1 MAISADGGMR
11 LHEAVRRAMTD
22 GASPNDVRQ
31 AVNDAISTCIGG
43 SDEERDDSLGG
54 NVALTLNRRKL
65 AHPRYSEHTL
75 RTSDWHHLVR
85 VYGGGS
91 HAAGERRLWREF
103 FDPMVDTV
111 GATLLA
117 GERPAAPAWQAAAQG
132 GENGDAATA
141 EVADANAE
149 AASTATPSET
159 ATEETAEEASA
170 EADDSAA
177 AASAEEASAEEAT
190 ADETA
195 EASTDETPAAVAAD
209 GGTESKD
216 SRASSS
222 WRFRSGTH

>member
-54 NVALTLNRRKL
+54 NVAMTLNRRKL

-91 HAAGERRLWREF
+91 HSAGERRLWREF
-103 FDPMVDTV
+103 FDPMVDNV
-111 GATLLA
+111 GAALLA
-117 GERPAAPAWQAAAQG
+117 GEKPTAPAWEGAVKGESDNGSTAA
-132 GENGDAATA
+132 A

-149 AASTATPSET
+149 ASGSAAAETTA
-159 ATEETAEEASA
+159 EETADEAAA
-170 EADDSAA
+170 EAD
-177 AASAEEASAEEAT
+177 T
-190 ADETA
+190 TA
-195 EASTDETPAAVAAD
+195 EADASVAATSEEAAESSEEAEPAAVAAEGSSD
-209 GGTESKD
+209 AKD

>member
-43 SDEERDDSLGG
+43 SDEERDDSLAG

-91 HAAGERRLWREF
+91 HSAGERRLWREF
-103 FDPMVDTV
+103 FDPMVDNV
-111 GATLLA
+111 GAALTA
-117 GERPAAPAWQAAAQG
+117 GERPTAPAWEGAVKSEGGDDGGTAAA
-132 GENGDAATA
+132 D
-141 EVADANAE
+141 VADANAE
-149 AASTATPSET
+149 ASGSTTAET
-159 ATEETAEEASA
+159 TAEETVEEAATETEAEATA
-170 EADDSAA
+170 EADTTA
-177 AASAEEASAEEAT
+177 EASAEEPAQEGE
-190 ADETA
+190 DA
-195 EASTDETPAAVAAD
+195 EPAAVAAD
-209 GGTESKD
+209 GSSEAKD
-216 SRASSS
+216 ARASSS

>member
-65 AHPRYSEHTL
+65 GHPRYSEHTL

-91 HAAGERRLWREF
+91 HSAGERRLWREF
-103 FDPMVDTV
+103 FDPMVDNV
-111 GATLLA
+111 GAALLA
-117 GERPAAPAWQAAAQG
+117 GERPTAPAWQDAVKAGDNGSTTTAA
-132 GENGDAATA
+132 
-141 EVADANAE
+141 VDANAE
-149 AASTATPSET
+149 ASASTTT
-159 ATEETAEEASA
+159 
-170 EADDSAA
+170 
-177 AASAEEASAEEAT
+177 
-190 ADETA
+190 
-195 EASTDETPAAVAAD
+195 
-209 GGTESKD
+209 
-216 SRASSS
+216 
-222 WRFRSGTH
+222 